1 MKFVF
6 IHTNHFQFITSIFV
20 QHIRNCQMTHVRMC
34 VHLSVCLSVH
44 LCRNN
49 SPWKGIWR
57 PYADISIS
65 FCNYFSTLFIEKVS
79 LIESNFQHF
88 DYIDWPVSKD
98 YSGSS
103 CLCSPLLGTTDM
115 CPLTQLC
122 YINSRNANSA
132 LLVTT
137 SHIDKILY
145 IESIEE
151 IKRNVLF

>member
-65 FCNYFSTLFIEKVS
+65 FVIISPPYLLRKYLSLSQTFNILTTLSGQCQRIIQDPLVS
-79 LIESNFQHF
+79 VPHCWGPQICAHSPSFVTLI
-88 DYIDWPVSKD
+88 
-98 YSGSS
+98 
-103 CLCSPLLGTTDM
+103 LGM
-115 CPLTQLC
+115 QIQL
-122 YINSRNANSA
+122 S
-132 LLVTT
+132 L
-137 SHIDKILY
+137 
-145 IESIEE
+145 
-151 IKRNVLF
+151 